1 MKFAGTCTM
10 CAGHYWFCAPG
21 AGSMGYCM
29 VCYAKR
35 EQVILDRTL
44 VMVMAPC
51 WSLMPLRDKI
61 AMVLSRGASP
71 LPLCPFADDALSL
84 IFAYLVG
91 DSDRHSG
98 ANRRARRR
106 QALYI
111 LLARMPLEGERS
123 YIGIMRSANNWDRCQ
138 YNVAV
143 HFRRDL
149 LERILSF
156 VV

>member
-1 MKFAGTCTM
+1 MT
-10 CAGHYWFCAPG
+10 
-21 AGSMGYCM
+21 
-29 VCYAKR
+29 
-35 EQVILDRTL
+35 VILIVVQIVVLADGK
-44 VMVMAPC
+44 PC
-51 WSLMPLRDKI
+51 T
-61 AMVLSRGASP
+61 
-71 LPLCPFADDALSL
+71 
-84 IFAYLVG
+84 Y
-91 DSDRHSG
+91 
-98 ANRRARRR
+98 
-106 QALYI
+106 YI